1 MTARLDQHAT
11 DRAMLDLA
19 ARAAIRAH
27 GLAEPNPLVGC
38 VLANPSGGVV
48 AIGHHRRFGGAHAE
62 VDAILAARAKGA
74 GAKGLVA
81 YATLEPCNHQ
91 GKTPPCTRALI
102 DAGVAEV
109 VIARRDPNPVAS
121 GGADALRAAG
131 VRVRFTD
138 ASERAIRLTDP
149 FAKRLAT
156 NLPWVIAKWAQSIDG
171 RIATR
176 TGDSKWISSERSRA
190 LVHRW
195 RSRVDAILT
204 GVGTVLADDPLLT
217 ARVGRPARRV
227 ALRAV
232 VDPSLRTPVTSQL
245 ARTARETPLVLFCAE
260 RHAHSARADAIRASG
275 AQVVPVPAHPSD
287 EAISVPARLDL
298 AFALRWLATERDATN
313 VLVEAGPGLVGS
325 LAKHRLL
332 DELRVFVAPVLI
344 GDGAALQPAAI
355 GQLDR
360 IASAAR
366 FIPDPP
372 RRVGRDALLVFRA
385 ARE

>member
-1 MTARLDQHAT
+1 MTAPHDPRAT

-19 ARAAIRAH
+19 ARAAIRAQ
-27 GLAEPNPLVGC
+27 GLVEPNPLVGC
-38 VLANPSGGVV
+38 VLANAQGDVV

-62 VDAILAARAKGA
+62 VEAINAAKAKA
-74 GAKGLVA
+74 INPKGLTA
-81 YATLEPCNHQ
+81 YVTLEPCNHQ
-91 GKTPPCTRALI
+91 GKTPPCTRAVI
-102 DAGVAEV
+102 DAGIAEV

-149 FAKRLAT
+149 FAKRIAT

-176 TGDSKWISSERSRA
+176 SGDSKWISSDRSRA

-195 RSRVDAILT
+195 RSRVDVVLT

-217 ARVGRPARRV
+217 ARLGRKPRRI

-232 VDPSLRTPVTSQL
+232 VDPSLRTPTTSKL
-245 ARTARETPLVLFCAE
+245 ARGASETPLILFCDE
-260 RHAHSARADAIRASG
+260 RHARSSRADALRAVG
-275 AQVVPVPAHPSD
+275 AEVVAVPAHPTD
-287 EAISVPARLDL
+287 PAMSVSARLDL
-298 AFALRWLATERDATN
+298 AFALRWLATERHAAN

-332 DELRVFVAPVLI
+332 DELRVFVAPMLI
-344 GDGAALQPAAI
+344 GDAAALQPASI
-355 GQLDR
+355 GQLDL
-360 IASAAR
+360 IASAQR
-366 FIPDPP
+366 FIPEPP
-372 RRVGRDALLVFRA
+372 RRVDRDALLVFRA
-385 ARE
+385 QRE

>member
-1 MTARLDQHAT
+1 MTNRHDQHAT

-38 VLANPSGGVV
+38 VLATASGNVV
-48 AIGHHRRFGGAHAE
+48 AIAHHRRFGGAHAE
-62 VDAILAARAKGA
+62 VEAILAARTKGA
-74 GAKGLVA
+74 DTKGLIA
-81 YATLEPCNHQ
+81 YVTLEPCNHQ

-102 DAGVAEV
+102 DAGVGEV
-109 VIARRDPNPVAS
+109 VIARLDPNPVAS

-149 FAKRLAT
+149 FAKRIAT

-195 RSRVDAILT
+195 RSRVDVILT

-217 ARVGRPARRV
+217 ARTARTPRRV

-232 VDPSLRTPVTSQL
+232 VDPSLRTPLTSQL

-260 RHAHSARADAIRASG
+260 HHARSARADAIRASG

-287 EAISVPARLDL
+287 PAISVSVRLDL

-332 DELRVFVAPVLI
+332 DELRVFVAPMLI
-344 GDGAALQPAAI
+344 GDGAALQPASI

-360 IASAAR
+360 IATAAR
-366 FIPDPP
+366 YIPDTP

>member
-1 MTARLDQHAT
+1 MTTRPDQRAT

-19 ARAAIRAH
+19 SRAALRAH

-38 VLANPSGGVV
+38 VLVDKARNVV
-48 AIGHHRRFGGAHAE
+48 AIGHHRRFGAAHAE
-62 VDAILAARAKGA
+62 AEALRIARERGVPT
-74 GAKGLVA
+74 KGLVA
-81 YATLEPCNHQ
+81 YVTLEPCNHH

-109 VIARRDPNPVAS
+109 VVARPDPNPIAS
-121 GGADALRAAG
+121 GGADAIRAAG
-131 VRVRFTD
+131 IPVRFTP

-149 FAKRLAT
+149 FAKRIGS

-176 TGDSKWISSERSRA
+176 SGESKWISGERSRS

-195 RSRVDAILT
+195 RSRVDVILT

-217 ARVGRPARRV
+217 ARRARSPRRI
-227 ALRAV
+227 AMRAV
-232 VDPSLRTPVTSQL
+232 VDPSLRTPPTSRL
-245 ARTARETPLVLFCAE
+245 VRTIAEAPLTIFCAE
-260 RHAHSARADAIRASG
+260 HLGASNRADALRDRG
-275 AQVVPVPAHPSD
+275 ATVVPTPPHPTDPAV
-287 EAISVPARLDL
+287 SVSVRLDL
-298 AFALRWLATERDATN
+298 AHALRWLVVERDATN

-325 LAKHRLL
+325 LAKHTLL
-332 DELRVFVAPVLI
+332 DELRVFVAPMLF

-360 IASAAR
+360 VASATR
-366 FIPDPP
+366 FVPDPP
-372 RRVGRDALLVFRA
+372 RRVGEDALLVFRA
-385 ARE
+385 KRA